1 MGLDNG
7 WLVKSTKRKL
17 TRADLP
23 EGIRYPFSSDYNYDP
38 EICYSRKW
46 WGLRSELL
54 AVIDWVYDEEF
65 PDYYYIIEKP
75 SEIFHV
81 IEVVASWLDKERWET
96 EGNSIWDYE
105 EARSNLIDW
114 IINLSIISGY
124 MEENPDVYLVF
135 YDSY

>member
-23 EGIRYPFSSDYNYDP
+23 EGIRYPFSSDYGEAP
-38 EICYSRKW
+38 EICYGRKW

-54 AVIDWVYDEEF
+54 ATIDWIYDEEF
-65 PDYYYIIEKP
+65 PDYYYGIEKP

-81 IEVVASWLDKERWET
+81 IEVVASWLDKERWEN

-114 IINLSIISGY
+114 IINLSIISSY
-124 MEENPDVYLVF
+124 MEENPDIYLVF

>member
-23 EGIRYPFSSDYNYDP
+23 EGIRYPFNSDYNYDP
-38 EICYSRKW
+38 EICYGRKW

-54 AVIDWVYDEEF
+54 NVIDWIYDEEF
-65 PDYYYIIEKP
+65 PDYYYGIEKP
-75 SEIFHV
+75 SEVFHV
-81 IEVVASWLDKERWET
+81 IEVVTSWLDKERWEN

-105 EARSNLIDW
+105 EARPNLINW
-114 IINLSIISGY
+114 IINLSIIGSY